1 MKKMNFEEVLKQ
13 DVTVSPQVD
22 IAMAE
27 AYSKLKA
34 QKTAPKKQGKKRFRI
49 TAAIVAAAVLCP
61 PLPWCLQR

>member
-13 DVTVSPQVD
+13 DVTVSPRVD

-34 QKTAPKKQGKKRFRI
+34 
-49 TAAIVAAAVLCP
+49 L
-61 PLPWCLQR
+61 LQLG